1 MNSPVDIVLE
11 IISRI
16 AVDGVPSLFRRNL
29 PKPVHRLRT
38 MAWTVI
44 IGSLAFA
51 AHSGQIFGLY
61 LVALVFVP
69 LGYGHLLLR
78 SWAYKLSLAALWSW
92 LILAFLVWDW

>member
-11 IISRI
+11 IVSRI

-44 IGSLAFA
+44 IGSLIAFFVADAPALA
-51 AHSGQIFGLY
+51 ANRFLLKAISVCGLIIVIGD
-61 LVALVFVP
+61 LVAMT
-69 LGYGHLLLR
+69 
-78 SWAYKLSLAALWSW
+78 
-92 LILAFLVWDW
+92 LILKSRQDS